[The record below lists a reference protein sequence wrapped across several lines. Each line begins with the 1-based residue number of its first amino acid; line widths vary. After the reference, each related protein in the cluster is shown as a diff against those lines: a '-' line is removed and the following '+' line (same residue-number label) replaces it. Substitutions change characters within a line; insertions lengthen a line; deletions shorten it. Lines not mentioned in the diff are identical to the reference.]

1 MPDTESSIV
10 NAMTVDVEDY
20 FHVAAL
26 AQSIDRS
33 RWNEMEYRAE
43 NSTRRLLDLFDESKL
58 KATFFVLGWVA
69 KRSPDLIREIH
80 ARGHEVAS
88 HGMSH
93 KLVFNQ
99 TPEEFSSETYESKA
113 LLEDIIGSRVL
124 GYRASTYSIT
134 RRSLWALDVL
144 HEAGFIYDS
153 SIFPIHHDVYGIPD
167 ASQVPSRVATPK
179 GASIVEFPMSTAP
192 MFGARLPVS
201 GGGYFRLLPYW
212 LTRSGLR
219 KLNGQLGRSFIFYLH
234 PWEVD
239 PGQPRVPARLLS
251 RLRHYTNLERCEARL
266 RRLIGEFR
274 FAPVR
279 DVLRSQR
286 LLTVERN
293 DWMAAPQISTT
304 VATQRGAFAQ

>member
-1 MPDTESSIV
+1 
-10 NAMTVDVEDY
+10 MTVDVEDY

-26 AQSIDRS
+26 AKSIDRS
-33 RWNEMEYRAE
+33 NWDQMEYRAE
-43 NSTRRLLDLFDESKL
+43 ASTRRLLDLFEESNIH
-58 KATFFVLGWVA
+58 ATFFVLGWVA
-69 KRSPDLIREIH
+69 RRSPDLIREI
-80 ARGHEVAS
+80 ARRGHEVAS

-113 LLEDIIGSRVL
+113 LLEDIIGTRVL

-134 RRSLWALDVL
+134 RRSLWALDIL
-144 HEAGFIYDS
+144 HEAGFEYDS
-153 SIFPIHHDVYGIPD
+153 SIFPIHHDTYGIPD

-192 MFGARLPVS
+192 MFGTRIPVS

-212 LTRSGLR
+212 LTRSGLA
-219 KLNGQLGRSFIFYLH
+219 KLNGELNRPFIFYLH

-239 PGQPRVPARLLS
+239 PEQPRVRTSWKS
-251 RLRHYTNLERCEARL
+251 RLRHYTNLSGTEGRL

-274 FAPVR
+274 FGRVR
-279 DVLRSQR
+279 DVLAEAA
-286 LLTVERN
+286 LLP
-293 DWMAAPQISTT
+293 AA
-304 VATQRGAFAQ
+304 

>member
-1 MPDTESSIV
+1 MSARPGMV

-26 AQSIDRS
+26 ARSIDRS
-33 RWNEMEYRAE
+33 RWDDMEFRADA
-43 NSTRRLLDLFDESKL
+43 STRRLLDLFDEGGI

-69 KRSPDLIREIH
+69 RKSPELIREIH

-93 KLVFNQ
+93 KLVYNQ
-99 TPEEFSSETYESKA
+99 TPEEFSAETYESKA
-113 LLEDIIGSRVL
+113 LLEDLIGAPVL

-134 RRSLWALDVL
+134 RRSLWALDIL
-144 HEAGFIYDS
+144 KEAGFIYDS
-153 SIFPIHHDVYGIPD
+153 SIFPIRHDVYGIPD
-167 ASQVPSRVATPK
+167 APQIPSRISTPK
-179 GASIVEFPMSTAP
+179 GASLIEFPMSTAP
-192 MFGARLPVS
+192 IFGVRVPVS

-212 LTRSGLR
+212 LTRAGLS
-219 KLNGQLGRSFIFYLH
+219 KLNRQLHRPFIFYLH

-239 PGQPRVPARLLS
+239 PQQPRIRVGLKS
-251 RLRHYTNLERCEARL
+251 RLRHYTNLQRCESRL

-279 DVLRSQR
+279 DVLRSEQ
-286 LLTVERN
+286 LLTLER
-293 DWMAAPQISTT
+293 AAWSAVPAQ
-304 VATQRGAFAQ
+304 GAYAQ

>member
-1 MPDTESSIV
+1 VGRVDGLIV

-26 AQSIDRS
+26 AQSIERS
-33 RWNEMEYRAE
+33 RWNQMEYRAE
-43 NSTRRLLDLFDESKL
+43 ASTRRLLNLFDDRGI

-69 KRSPDLIREIH
+69 RRSPELVREIH
-80 ARGHEVAS
+80 RRGHEVAS

-93 KLVFNQ
+93 KLVYDQ
-99 TPEEFSSETYESKA
+99 TPQEFSAETYESKA
-113 LLEDIIGSRVL
+113 LLEDLIGAPVL

-134 RRSLWALDVL
+134 RRSLWALDIL
-144 HEAGFIYDS
+144 KEAGFIYDS
-153 SIFPIHHDVYGIPD
+153 SIFPIRHDMYGIPD
-167 ASQVPSRVATPK
+167 APLAPSRILTPK

-192 MFGARLPVS
+192 MFGMRLPVS

-212 LTRSGLR
+212 LTRAGLN
-219 KLNGQLGRSFIFYLH
+219 KLNHQLQRPFIFYLH

-239 PGQPRVPARLLS
+239 PEQPRIRAGWKS
-251 RLRHYTNLERCEARL
+251 RLRHYTNLEHCEARL

-279 DVLRSQR
+279 DVLRSEQ
-286 LLTVERN
+286 LLTMEKAA
-293 DWMAAPQISTT
+293 WAAAPPQG
-304 VATQRGAFAQ
+304 VYAQ

>member
-1 MPDTESSIV
+1 VTAANTPII

-26 AQSIDRS
+26 AKSIDRS
-33 RWNEMEYRAE
+33 KWDSMEYRAE
-43 NSTRRLLDLFDESKL
+43 ASTRLLLDLFDESSIR
-58 KATFFVLGWVA
+58 ATFFVLGWVA
-69 KRSPDLIREIH
+69 RRSPDLIREI
-80 ARGHEVAS
+80 ASRGHEVAS

-113 LLEDIIGSRVL
+113 LLEDIIGVPVI

-134 RRSLWALDVL
+134 RRSLWALDIL
-144 HEAGFIYDS
+144 SEAGFAYDS
-153 SIFPIHHDVYGIPD
+153 SIFPIHHDTYGIPD
-167 ASQVPSRVATPK
+167 AAQVPSRIATPK

-192 MFGARLPVS
+192 MFGTRIPVS

-212 LTRSGLR
+212 LTRNGLR
-219 KLNGQLGRSFIFYLH
+219 KLNNELSRPFIFYLH

-239 PGQPRVPARLLS
+239 PGQPRVNAGWKS
-251 RLRHYTNLERCEARL
+251 RLRHYTNLDRCEARL

-274 FAPVR
+274 FGRVR
-279 DVLRSQR
+279 DVLSAAA
-286 LLTVERN
+286 LLP
-293 DWMAAPQISTT
+293 AA
-304 VATQRGAFAQ
+304 

>member
-1 MPDTESSIV
+1 MLQTVAPIT

-33 RWNEMEYRAE
+33 KWDSMEYRAE
-43 NSTRRLLDLFDESKL
+43 SSTHRLLDLFDVSRIH
-58 KATFFVLGWVA
+58 ATFFVLGWVA
-69 KRSPDLIREIH
+69 RRSPELIREIQR
-80 ARGHEVAS
+80 RGHEVAS

-99 TPEEFSSETYESKA
+99 TPEEFSRETYESKA
-113 LLEDIIGSRVL
+113 LLEDIIGAPVI

-134 RRSLWALDVL
+134 KRSLWALDIL
-144 HEAGFIYDS
+144 HEAGFSYDS
-153 SIFPIHHDVYGIPD
+153 SIFPIRHDVYGIPD
-167 ASQVPSRVATPK
+167 ASQVPSRIATPK

-192 MFGARLPVS
+192 MFGTRIPVS

-212 LTRSGLR
+212 LTRKGLS
-219 KLNGQLGRSFIFYLH
+219 KLNHELARPFIFYLH

-239 PGQPRVPARLLS
+239 PGQPRVRTSWKS
-251 RLRHYTNLERCEARL
+251 RLRHYTNLDRCESRL

-274 FAPVR
+274 FGRVR
-279 DVLRSQR
+279 DVLVQAG
-286 LLTVERN
+286 LLDDTALKP
-293 DWMAAPQISTT
+293 AA
-304 VATQRGAFAQ
+304 